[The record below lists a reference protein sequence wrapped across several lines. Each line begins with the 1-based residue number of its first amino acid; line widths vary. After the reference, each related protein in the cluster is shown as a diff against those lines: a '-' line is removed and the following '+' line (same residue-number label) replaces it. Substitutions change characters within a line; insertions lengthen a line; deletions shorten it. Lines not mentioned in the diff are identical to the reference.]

1 MKTKNKDFIE
11 FDFYAK
17 IKDGEIF
24 DTTLNDVAIK
34 AGLTDK
40 EDKQRFKPLRI
51 CIGEGMI
58 LKGLDNALCDKELN
72 KEYSIE
78 LSPDESF
85 GKRKANLIRTFPITA
100 FKTRPYPG
108 MLVNV
113 EGTIAKVVSANSGRI
128 MLDFNNPLSGKI
140 VIYNFTIKRI
150 ISEDKEKIETLFDGY
165 GLKAKS
171 ISLDGKKTKIEMEEK
186 YPKQVLEEISKKI
199 NELIKIESE
208 FN

>member
-1 MKTKNKDFIE
+1 MKTKDKDFIE

-24 DTTLNDVAIK
+24 DTTLNEVAIE
-34 AGLTDK
+34 AGITDK
-40 EDKQRFKPLRI
+40 EDKQRFKPLKI

-58 LKGLDNALCDKELN
+58 LKGLDKALFDKELN

-85 GKRKANLIRTFPITA
+85 GKRKANLIRTFPATA

-128 MLDFNNPLSGKI
+128 MLDFNNPLSGKT
-140 VIYNFTIKRI
+140 VIYTFTINKI
-150 ISEDKEKIETLFDGY
+150 ILDDKEKLELLFDGY
-165 GLKAKS
+165 GLKVKS
-171 ISLDGKKTKIEMEEK
+171 ISLEEKKAKIEMEEK
-186 YPKQVLEEISKKI
+186 YPKQILEEISKKI
-199 NELIKIESE
+199 KELSNLDTE
-208 FN
+208 FI

>member
-51 CIGEGMI
+51 CIGESMI